1 MKSALITIMLI
12 ILTTKV
18 VALDSVQN
26 DKCFKCHNSPTLSV
40 LSPDIGYIKSYHVDK
55 ASFSNSNHAK
65 LDCIVCH
72 KGEYGMWPH
81 KNDSTKS
88 ITCLSCHSSGS
99 IFFSDKAEYSP
110 KKSELYFNDI
120 QSEFNSSVHFSKLGD
135 KFSCFSCHDPHV
147 FERNRLPNFDKISS
161 DNAMCLNCH
170 TQTEKFVSLTARS
183 MPDINST
190 HMWLPNINK
199 HLATVRCVD
208 CHSSYDAPN
217 LSHNILSKDK
227 ALRNCENC
235 HTKDT
240 KLFDKLYRYTLSED
254 RKSYGFVNGS
264 LLSRAYVIGSTRN
277 ATLDMLSLIILIA
290 TMSGIAFH
298 IILRI
303 ITNKNKI
310 KRV

>member
-1 MKSALITIMLI
+1 MKSALVTIMLM
-12 ILTTKV
+12 ILTANV
-18 VALDSVQN
+18 VSVFSAQN
-26 DKCFKCHNSPTLSV
+26 DRCFKCHNSPTLSV
-40 LSPDIGYIKSYHVDK
+40 LEPKLGYIKSYHVDK
-55 ASFSNSNHAK
+55 ESFSKSNHAK

-81 KNDSTKS
+81 NNDTTKS
-88 ITCLSCHSSGS
+88 LTCLSCHSSGS
-99 IFFSDKAEYSP
+99 IFFSEKPEYAQ
-110 KKSELYFNDI
+110 KKSELFFNDI
-120 QSEFNSSVHFSKLGD
+120 QSEFNSSIHNLRLGD

-170 TQTEKFVSLTARS
+170 TRTEKFLSFTERS

-190 HMWLPNINK
+190 HKWLPNINL

-217 LSHNILSKDK
+217 LSHNILSKEQ

-235 HTKDT
+235 HTKEP

-254 RKSYGFVNGS
+254 RKTYGFVNGS

-277 ATLDMLSLIILIA
+277 ATLDTLSLLIFIA
-290 TMSGIAFH
+290 TFGGILFH
-298 IILRI
+298 LILRI
-303 ITNKNKI
+303 FTHKNKI
-310 KRV
+310 